1 MVRVIDK
8 YEGVYIGNMKAGQKS
23 GKGKLVDKVGTYEGL
38 WVNSKK
44 QGLGKLTYNNKTT
57 LDGYWN
63 ADVFW

>member
-8 YEGVYIGNMKAGQKS
+8 YEGVYVGNMEAGQKN
-23 GKGKLVDKVGTYEGL
+23 GNGKLVSKVGTYDGY

-44 QGLGKLTYNNKTT
+44 QGLGKLTYSNTII
-57 LDGYWN
+57 DGYWN

>member
-23 GKGKLVDKVGTYEGL
+23 GKGKLVDKVGTYDGY

-44 QGLGKLTYNNKTT
+44 
-57 LDGYWN
+57 
-63 ADVFW
+63 